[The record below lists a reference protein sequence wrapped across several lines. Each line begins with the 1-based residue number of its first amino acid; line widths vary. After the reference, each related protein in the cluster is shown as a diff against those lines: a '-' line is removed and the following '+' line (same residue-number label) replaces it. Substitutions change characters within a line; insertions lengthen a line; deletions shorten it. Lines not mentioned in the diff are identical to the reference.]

1 MVPPIITLEFVA
13 MSKFSMEES
22 ALRHR
27 ADREGY
33 VLRKSR
39 ARESSPEDRQGF
51 MLLDAST
58 NLPVL
63 GSYYDAD
70 LADVAEFLQ

>member
-1 MVPPIITLEFVA
+1 MPKKSQT
-13 MSKFSMEES
+13 ES
-22 ALRHR
+22 ALRKR

-39 ARESSPEDRQGF
+39 AREWRLDDRQGY
-51 MLLDAST
+51 MLLDALT
-58 NLPVL
+58 NLPAL

-70 LADVAEFLQ
+70 LDEVAEFLK